1 MKVVYSLRIGKELRE
16 EMEKY
21 NIKWNGEIE
30 GFIRKRIN
38 ELKKRELLEK
48 LDELISALPET
59 KHTSDK
65 MVRVG
70 IVVDAFLDALMDFK

>member
-65 MVRVG
+65 MVREDRDSCCRL
-70 IVVDAFLDALMDFK
+70 INC

>member
-1 MKVVYSLRIGKELRE
+1 
-16 EMEKY
+16 MEKY

-65 MVRVG
+65 MVRE
-70 IVVDAFLDALMDFK
+70 DRDSC